1 MPEYRILAHKR
12 VFKFLQDLK
21 DENLKTKFK
30 EVILELENY
39 PITLRRFDVEKL
51 EGLER
56 SYRLRIGEYRII
68 FTVNKK
74 ERTIFITHIG
84 KRESIYEK

>member
-12 VFKFLQDLK
+12 VFKFLQGLK
-21 DENLKTKFK
+21 DENLKSKFK
-30 EVILELENY
+30 EAILEFENY
-39 PITLRRFDVEKL
+39 PIALRRFDVEKL
-51 EGLER
+51 DGLEG

-68 FTVNKK
+68 FIVDKR

>member
-1 MPEYRILAHKR
+1 MPEYRIIAHKR

-21 DENLKTKFK
+21 DENLKNKFK
-30 EVILELENY
+30 ETILELKNY
-39 PITLRRFDVEKL
+39 PIALRRFDVEKL
-51 EGLER
+51 EGLEG

-68 FTVNKK
+68 FTVNKREK
-74 ERTIFITHIG
+74 TIFITHIG

>member
-21 DENLKTKFK
+21 DENLKIKFK
-30 EVILELENY
+30 EAILELENY
-39 PITLRRFDVEKL
+39 PIALRRFDVEKL

-56 SYRLRIGEYRII
+56 S
-68 FTVNKK
+68 
-74 ERTIFITHIG
+74 
-84 KRESIYEK
+84 

>member
-1 MPEYRILAHKR
+1 MPEYRIIAHKR

-21 DENLKTKFK
+21 DENLKNKFK
-30 EVILELENY
+30 ETILELKNY
-39 PITLRRFDVEKL
+39 PIALRRFDVEKL

-68 FTVNKK
+68 FTVNKREK
-74 ERTIFITHIG
+74 TIFITHIG